1 MSAGTHIELRV
12 PDEAAGTRLDRFLAT
27 PLGSRARAQALID
40 DGRVRVDGAVR
51 PKRHLV
57 AAGEAIEIDESVA
70 AGEAAT
76 AADEA
81 RFEIAYEDRDLLVV
95 DKPAGVVVHP
105 ARGHW
110 AGTLAQAL
118 EGRAAGGEEPW
129 RAGIV
134 HRLDRDTSG
143 LLVVAKNDSVHRA
156 LKALLAARRLRR
168 EYLAL
173 VDGHPPA
180 RTGTIDAPI
189 GRHRRDRKL
198 MSIDSADVREAR
210 THFEIEQLLPAAALL
225 RVVLDTGRTHQIRVH
240 LAAIDHPVCGDPQ
253 YGTRGRSAS
262 ARQFLHA
269 TRLAFAHPVTGDG
282 HRRLVAPARR
292 SAGRPGCGGRGK
304 NRAKSALGRAHRPR
318 SRLVPL
324 YDT

>member
-1 MSAGTHIELRV
+1 VTPVELRV
-12 PDEAAGTRLDRFLAT
+12 PDEAAGTRLDRFLAA
-27 PLGSRARAQALID
+27 PLGSRARAQSLID

-57 AAGEAIEIDESVA
+57 AAGEAIEVDDAIVQSAPVPDEPA
-70 AGEAAT
+70 P
-76 AADEA
+76 
-81 RFEIAYEDRDLLVV
+81 FEVAYEDEHLLVV

-105 ARGHW
+105 ARGHS

-118 EGRAAGGEEPW
+118 AGRAAGGEEPW

-143 LLVVAKNDSVHRA
+143 LLVVAKSDSVHRA
-156 LKALLAARRLRR
+156 LKALLSQRRLRR

-198 MSIDSADVREAR
+198 MSIDSDDPREAR
-210 THFEIEQLLPAAALL
+210 THFEIQQLLAAAALL
-225 RVVLDTGRTHQIRVH
+225 RVVLETGRTHQIRVH
-240 LAAIDHPVCGDPQ
+240 LAAIGHPVCGDPQ
-253 YGTRGRSAS
+253 YGTRERYGLT
-262 ARQFLHA
+262 RQFLHA
-269 TRLAFAHPVTGDG
+269 TRLAFTHPVTGADVDVTSPLPPDLAAALEQAA
-282 HRRLVAPARR
+282 REPA
-292 SAGRPGCGGRGK
+292 
-304 NRAKSALGRAHRPR
+304 
-318 SRLVPL
+318 
-324 YDT
+324 

>member
-12 PDEAAGTRLDRFLAT
+12 PDAAAGTRLDRFLAV

-57 AAGEAIEIDESVA
+57 SAGEAIEIDDA
-70 AGEAAT
+70 EAAAE
-76 AADEA
+76 AASAPHEA
-81 RFEIAYEDRDLLVV
+81 PFEVAYEDTHLLVV

-143 LLVVAKNDSVHRA
+143 LLVVAKNDSVHRD
-156 LKALLAARRLRR
+156 LKSLLAARRLRR

-198 MSIDSADVREAR
+198 MSIDSDEAREAR
-210 THFEIEQLLPAAALL
+210 THFEIEQLLPAAALM

-253 YGTRGRSAS
+253 YGTRGRYGLT
-262 ARQFLHA
+262 RQFLHA
-269 TRLAFAHPVTGDG
+269 TRLAFTHPVTGEEIDVSSP
-282 HRRLVAPARR
+282 LPADLAEALTRAA
-292 SAGRPGCGGRGK
+292 SGEPG
-304 NRAKSALGRAHRPR
+304 
-318 SRLVPL
+318 
-324 YDT
+324 

>member
-1 MSAGTHIELRV
+1 VTPVELHV
-12 PDEAAGTRLDRFLAT
+12 PDEAAGTRLDRFLAA

-57 AAGEAIEIDESVA
+57 APGEAIEVDDAIAEPETVPEDPA
-70 AGEAAT
+70 P
-76 AADEA
+76 
-81 RFEIAYEDRDLLVV
+81 FEVAYEDEHLLVV

-105 ARGHW
+105 ARGHS

-118 EGRAAGGEEPW
+118 AGRAAGGEEPW

-143 LLVVAKNDSVHRA
+143 LLVVAKSDSVHRA
-156 LKALLAARRLRR
+156 LKALLSERRLRR

-198 MSIDSADVREAR
+198 MSIDSDDPREAR

-225 RVVLDTGRTHQIRVH
+225 RVALETGRTHQIRVH
-240 LAAIDHPVCGDPQ
+240 LAAIGHPVCGDPQ
-253 YGTRGRSAS
+253 YGARDRYGLT
-262 ARQFLHA
+262 RQFLHA
-269 TRLAFAHPVTGDG
+269 TRLAFTHPMTGGDVDVSSP
-282 HRRLVAPARR
+282 LPADLAAALDQARR
-292 SAGRPGCGGRGK
+292 EPA
-304 NRAKSALGRAHRPR
+304 
-318 SRLVPL
+318 
-324 YDT
+324 